1 MTGAAKACVLFLFS
15 KAVNA
20 NMIEDTARSVVV
32 VVVVVAV
39 VIVFFFFSR
48 CVPWFGGLI

>member
-1 MTGAAKACVLFLFS
+1 MLFLFS

-20 NMIEDTARSVVV
+20 NMIEDTARSVVVVV